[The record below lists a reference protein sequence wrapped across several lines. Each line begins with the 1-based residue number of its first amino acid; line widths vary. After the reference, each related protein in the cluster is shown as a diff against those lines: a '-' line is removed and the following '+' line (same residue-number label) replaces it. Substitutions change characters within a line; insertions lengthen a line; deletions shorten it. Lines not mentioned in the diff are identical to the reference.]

1 MCTHKA
7 QKYDF
12 CTHHAH
18 FSLIWPI
25 WEPPMALIA
34 KMVEKSIKICQ
45 IFFSRQYIIK
55 RVRKR
60 SFIKNVPKLA
70 ILTLSLQDMKNSLPL
85 KMGTTVKKAMR
96 NLHNM
101 SSRQDF
107 LSNDFLWL
115 LEVFQPQFFESSLYY
130 LYSSFTKTCSEERKR
145 LNYT

>member
-12 CTHHAH
+12 CTHQAH
-18 FSLIWPI
+18 FSLILAI

-45 IFFSRQYIIK
+45 IFFSRKYIIK

-70 ILTLSLQDMKNSLPL
+70 ILTLSLQDMKKSCQWGDCHRILEFDIFVRYDS
-85 KMGTTVKKAMR
+85 M
-96 NLHNM
+96 NLSDYRHF
-101 SSRQDF
+101 SRFWRICGYNGVVVGIMTRQ
-107 LSNDFLWL
+107 
-115 LEVFQPQFFESSLYY
+115 
-130 LYSSFTKTCSEERKR
+130 
-145 LNYT
+145 

>member
-12 CTHHAH
+12 CTHQAH
-18 FSLIWPI
+18 FSLIWAI

-45 IFFSRQYIIK
+45 IFFSRKYIIK

-70 ILTLSLQDMKNSLPL
+70 ILTLSLQDMKNSLWR
-85 KMGTTVKKAMR
+85 KMGQPVANSPAILLFGAKSGTNAFKSTTWEG
-96 NLHNM
+96 
-101 SSRQDF
+101 SRR
-107 LSNDFLWL
+107 LKSMIR
-115 LEVFQPQFFESSLYY
+115 
-130 LYSSFTKTCSEERKR
+130 TK
-145 LNYT
+145 